1 MKTNPWPARWAGLLL
16 MIGLVLGLTACTDA
30 NNEAAACDT
39 PQAVTFVVG
48 AHANTPAPVLQ
59 PQAECVARNV
69 MNAGGQVLVV
79 SAEGIPVSVDVPLEP
94 LSGTDT
100 ERNDVMDNNVVMINA
115 VISSITP
122 TSPQL
127 DTLEAIA
134 VAADL
139 SRAHSVPHALIWV
152 LDSGLSS
159 TGVLDFAHTPG
170 LLGAAPSEITAQ
182 LAQASELPNLDGMS
196 VTLSLGYTTGPQPDL
211 GDANRTRLYDIYT
224 DVLTAS
230 GANVTLAPFPV
241 HGAAVSTDQP
251 VDITD
256 IPAPTPKKITEPV
269 DVAFTE
275 QNSQVRFVA
284 NTAEYL
290 YKDAAI
296 SDLTPVAQYLKA
308 DGSRHAAM
316 VATTARVGDKDGQI
330 TLSNKRCQTVTNT
343 LVDLG
348 AAPEQIS
355 CEGLGSYSTY
365 YQPDDNNPAAKAANR
380 AIHVT
385 LT

>member
-1 MKTNPWPARWAGLLL
+1 MKTRPWPARWAGLLL
-16 MIGLVLGLTACTDA
+16 MTAMLLGLTACTDD
-30 NNEAAACDT
+30 EDVITCDT

-48 AHANTPAPVLQ
+48 AHANAPAPVMA

-69 MNAGGQVLVV
+69 MDAGGQILVV
-79 SAEGIPVSVDVPLEP
+79 SAEGTPVPVDVPLQP

-100 ERNDVMDNNVVMINA
+100 QRDDDMDANVVMINA

-122 TSPQL
+122 VTAQL
-127 DTLEAIA
+127 NTLEAIS

-139 SRAHSVPHALIWV
+139 SRAHGAPHALIWV

-159 TGVLDFAHTPG
+159 TGVLDFAHNPG
-170 LLGAAPSEITAQ
+170 LLGAAPSDITAQ
-182 LAQASELPNLDGMS
+182 LAQDSELPNLDGMT
-196 VTLSLGYTTGPQPDL
+196 VQLSLGYTTAPQIDL
-211 GDANRTRLYDIYT
+211 GDANRTRLNDIYT

-241 HGAAVSTDQP
+241 HGPAASTDQP
-251 VDITD
+251 VDVTD
-256 IPAPTPKKITEPV
+256 IPAPAPKKITEPV

-284 NTAEYL
+284 NSADYL
-290 YKDAAI
+290 HKDAATA
-296 SDLTPVAQYLKA
+296 DLTPVAEYLKA
-308 DGSRHAAM
+308 GASRHAAM
-316 VATTARVGDKDGQI
+316 IATTARVGDKEGQI

-343 LVDLG
+343 LIGLG
-348 AAPEQIS
+348 AGPEQIS
-355 CEGLGSYSTY
+355 CEGLGSYSIY
-365 YQPDDNNPAAKAANR
+365 YIPDANDPAAMAANR
-380 AIHVT
+380 AIHIT